1 LILAATDTV
10 AAIATPPGFGG
21 VGIVRISGPL
31 TVLIAEAVLGARP
44 APRTATFTTFRDT
57 DGAAID
63 QGIALYFP
71 APRSFTGEDVLE
83 LQGHGGPVVMDL
95 LLRRVLAMGARLAR
109 PGEFSE
115 RAFVNGK
122 IDLAQAE
129 AIADL
134 IESATETAARLAART
149 LEGVLSRRVADLVEG
164 LIHLRTFV
172 EAALDFPD
180 EDIDL
185 LTGPQVATQAAR
197 LVHET
202 RDLIAS
208 ARQGQLVREGLQV
221 VIAGPP
227 NAGKSSLLNALC
239 GTDRAIVTAVP
250 GTTRDLLREA
260 IQIDGMPLHLIDTA
274 GLRPSA
280 DPIEQ
285 EGIRRAR
292 RQIEQ
297 ADQVLWVFDGLAD
310 PEHRATASVELPARI
325 PVTFVRNKVDLT
337 GFSAGRRDTPAGVE
351 IAVSALTGAG
361 LDALR
366 AHLKAIAG
374 FQGAD
379 SGEFLARRRHLD
391 ALERALEHLE
401 QAQLTLAA
409 TGGAE
414 LAAEDL
420 RQAQQTLGEITGAFT
435 SEDLLGRI
443 FAGFCIGK

>member
-10 AAIATPPGFGG
+10 AAVATPPGFGG

-134 IESATETAARLAART
+134 IESATETAARLATRT

-337 GFSAGRRDTPAGVE
+337 GFSAGRRDTLAGVE
-351 IAVSALTGAG
+351 IAVSALTGTG

>member
-1 LILAATDTV
+1 MAAVETISAV
-10 AAIATPPGFGG
+10 ATPPGLGAVG
-21 VGIVRISGPL
+21 VVRVSGPL
-31 TVLIAEAVLGARP
+31 SGLIAEAVLGACPR
-44 APRTATFTTFRDT
+44 ARTAAFATFRDA

-63 QGIALYFP
+63 QGIALFFP
-71 APRSFTGEDVLE
+71 APHSFTGEDVLE

-95 LLRRVLAMGARLAR
+95 VLRRVLAAGARLAR

-115 RAFVNGK
+115 RAFLNGK
-122 IDLAQAE
+122 IDLTQAE

-134 IESATETAARLAART
+134 IDSATEAAARLAART
-149 LEGVLSRRVADLVEG
+149 LVGFFSRRVADLVEG

-180 EDIDL
+180 DDIDL
-185 LTGPQVATQAAR
+185 LSGPEVAVQAAR
-197 LVHET
+197 LVDET
-202 RDLIAS
+202 RALIAS

-274 GLRPSA
+274 GLRPSTDA
-280 DPIEQ
+280 IEQ
-285 EGIRRAR
+285 EGMRRAR
-292 RQIEQ
+292 QQIQQ
-297 ADQVLWVFDGLAD
+297 ADRVLWVFDGLAD
-310 PEHRATASVELPARI
+310 PEHRATVAVELPPRV

-337 GFSAGRRDTPAGVE
+337 GFPAGTRETPGGVE
-351 IAVSALTGAG
+351 IALSATTGAG
-361 LDALR
+361 LDLLR
-366 AHLKAIAG
+366 THLKAIAG
-374 FQGAD
+374 FQGVD

-391 ALERALEHLE
+391 VLERALAYLE
-401 QAQLTLAA
+401 RAQSTLAA
-409 TGGAE
+409 TGAAE
-414 LAAEDL
+414 LVAEDL
-420 RQAQQTLGEITGAFT
+420 RQAQRALGEITGEVT

-443 FAGFCIGK
+443 FSGFCIGK

>member
-1 LILAATDTV
+1 MRSSAVDTIAAV
-10 AAIATPPGFGG
+10 ATPPGLGA
-21 VGIVRISGPL
+21 VGMVRISGPL
-31 TVLIAEAVLGARP
+31 VGQIADSVLGVRP
-44 APRTATFTTFRDT
+44 RPRIATLTTFRDA

-83 LQGHGGPVVMDL
+83 LQGHGGPVVMDRL
-95 LLRRVLAMGARLAR
+95 LHRVLAAGARLAR

-134 IESATETAARLAART
+134 IESATATAARLAART
-149 LEGVLSRRVADLVEG
+149 LAGVLSRRVANLVER
-164 LIHLRTFV
+164 LIHLRTFI

-185 LTGPQVATQAAR
+185 LSDRQVLAQVER
-197 LVHET
+197 LIDET
-202 RDLIAS
+202 RGLIAS

-250 GTTRDLLREA
+250 GTTRDPLREA
-260 IQIDGMPLHLIDTA
+260 IEIDGMPLHLIDTA
-274 GLRPSA
+274 GLRQSA

-292 RQIEQ
+292 QQIEQ

-310 PEHRATASVELPARI
+310 PEHRATAEVELPANI
-325 PVTFVRNKVDLT
+325 AVTFVRNKVDLT
-337 GFSAGRRDTPAGVE
+337 GIKAGRRETPEGIE
-351 IAVSALTGAG
+351 IAVCALTGAG

-366 AHLKAIAG
+366 AHLKAVAG
-374 FQGAD
+374 FRGPD
-379 SGEFLARRRHLD
+379 GGEFLARRRHLD
-391 ALERALEHLE
+391 ALERTFSHLE
-401 QAQLTLAA
+401 QAQITLAA
-409 TGGAE
+409 TGAAE
-414 LAAEDL
+414 LVAEDL
-420 RQAQQTLGEITGAFT
+420 RQAQQTLGEITGEFT

-443 FAGFCIGK
+443 FSGFCIGK